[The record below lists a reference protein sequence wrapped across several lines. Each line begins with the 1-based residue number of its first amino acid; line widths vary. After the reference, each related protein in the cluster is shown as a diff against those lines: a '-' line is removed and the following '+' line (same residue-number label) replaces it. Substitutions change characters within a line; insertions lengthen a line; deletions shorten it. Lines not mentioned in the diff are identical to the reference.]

1 MVVAGAV
8 EIFSQEVRLK
18 MTVDLANS
26 DKLLTT
32 TRAVRKRIDFDRP
45 VERSLIEQSV
55 EVALQA
61 PNFFPVSF
69 IAVTDA
75 DRRKQMGDLYCE
87 AHLPYLKD
95 SVAQATANMEAK
107 EAAQFTRHYDMI
119 AWATENMHRVPVHVH
134 VAGQG
139 LKSLVG
145 FEASFYGCILPPA
158 WSFML
163 ALRARGI
170 GSSWTTIHI
179 QEQYKDRMKAMLE
192 LPDDASLGVFL
203 PCGYYTGEDFKP
215 AKRPTV
221 ADSLHW
227 EKW

>member
-1 MVVAGAV
+1 
-8 EIFSQEVRLK
+8 

-32 TRAVRKRIDFDRP
+32 TRAVRKRIDFERS
-45 VERSLIEQSV
+45 VERSVIEESV

-61 PNFFPVSF
+61 PNIIPAQF
-69 IAVTDA
+69 IVVTDP

-87 AHLPYLKD
+87 AHLPYLD
-95 SVAQATANMEAK
+95 ATQKELTAK
-107 EAAQFTRHYDMI
+107 MNAEEAAQLGRHWDL
-119 AWATENMHRVPVHVH
+119 ARWASENMYRVPVHVH

-139 LKSLVG
+139 LDDYVG
-145 FEASFYGCILPPA
+145 LQHASFYGCILPPA

-170 GSSWTTIHI
+170 GSSWTTVHLQDVYKERI
-179 QEQYKDRMKAMLE
+179 QELFE
-192 LPDDASLGVFL
+192 LPSGYTLGVFL

-215 AKRPTV
+215 ATRPSV